1 MSECDEFSTPGRD
14 LDAEKETRLRLHAK
28 RCADC
33 GEQLEVDRALRQAFQ
48 GVACPGPS
56 LHFSRALRERIRTE
70 RRGLR
75 RQRWRLLVMQGY
87 WVAATASSVVVVLQ
101 VRWPEELQAGA
112 MTSPL
117 AAMVGL
123 TLIAPLILS
132 ACLRITPL
140 NLILKT
146 MKIFQH

>member
-1 MSECDEFSTPGRD
+1 MSECDEFSTPDRD
-14 LDAEKETRLRLHAK
+14 LDAAKEIRLRLHAD

-33 GEQLEVDRALRQAFQ
+33 GEQLEVDRALRQAFR

-56 LHFSRALRERIRTE
+56 LHFNQALRERIRIE
-70 RRGLR
+70 RRGSR

-87 WVAATASSVVVVLQ
+87 WVAAAAASVVVVLQ
-101 VRWPEELQAGA
+101 VRWPAELQAGA
-112 MTSPL
+112 MAPLL

-140 NLILKT
+140 DLILNT
-146 MKIFQH
+146 MKIFRR

>member
-1 MSECDEFSTPGRD
+1 MSECDESSAPGRD
-14 LDAEKETRLRLHAK
+14 LDAEKETRLRRHAK
-28 RCADC
+28 LCADC

-56 LHFSRALRERIRTE
+56 LHFSQALRDRIRIE
-70 RRGLR
+70 RRSLR

-87 WVAATASSVVVVLQ
+87 WIAATAASVVLMLQ

-117 AAMVGL
+117 SAMIGL

-140 NLILKT
+140 NLILTT
-146 MKIFQH
+146 MKIFRH